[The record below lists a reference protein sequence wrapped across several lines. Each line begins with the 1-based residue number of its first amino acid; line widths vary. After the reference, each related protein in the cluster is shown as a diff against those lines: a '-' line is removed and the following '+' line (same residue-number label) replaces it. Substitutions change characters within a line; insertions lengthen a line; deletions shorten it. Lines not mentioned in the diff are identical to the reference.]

1 MIALGQV
8 SVMILREQRNAGTE
22 KSTVIKWSPSYSSW
36 DIHKDVSFSVTI
48 IKAPQPSAG
57 WKCKAD
63 FPDFSQLNLGLCQPL
78 PEF

>member
-8 SVMILREQRNAGTE
+8 SVIMILREQRNAGTE
-22 KSTVIKWSPSYSSW
+22 KSAVIKWSPSSSSW

-48 IKAPQPSAG
+48 IPKAG
-57 WKCKAD
+57 WKGEAD
-63 FPDFSQLNLGLCQPL
+63 LPDFYQLNLGLCQPL